1 MRYSDSHKEETRR
14 KVLSAAAAAVR
25 AKGPD
30 GVGVAEIMAEAGL
43 THGGF
48 YAHFKSKEALVA
60 AAIEE
65 AFGQSRRRFARMTEA
80 MTSEQALAA
89 FVDAYVSTDHRNN
102 PQRGCPISTLTN
114 DLPRQGP
121 MVRAAFDAG
130 VAGLIARLEG
140 WLPEQDPV
148 ARRSLASSLMAEM
161 AGAVAL
167 SRAVSDETMADQ
179 LLEASRAR
187 IKARVG
193 LGHAS
198 GAVA

>member
-1 MRYSDSHKEETRR
+1 MRYSDSHKQETRQ
-14 KVLSAAAAAVR
+14 KVVKAAAAAVR

-48 YAHFKSKEALVA
+48 YAHFPNKEALVA

-65 AFGQSRRRFARMTEA
+65 AFGQSRRRFARMTEG
-80 MTSEQALAA
+80 MSSDEALTT
-89 FVDAYVSTDHRNN
+89 FVDAYVSVDHRNN
-102 PQRGCPISTLTN
+102 PQRGCPISTLSN

-121 MVRAAFDAG
+121 LVRAAFDAG
-130 VAGLIARLEG
+130 VANLIGRLEG
-140 WLPEQDPV
+140 WLPEQDPS
-148 ARRSLASSLMAEM
+148 ARRSLASSMMAEM

-167 SRAVSDETMADQ
+167 ARAVADEAMAEN

-187 IKARVG
+187 IKARAG
-193 LGHAS
+193 LT
-198 GAVA
+198 GAPA

>member
-1 MRYSDSHKEETRR
+1 MRYSDAHKEETRK
-14 KVLSAAAAAVR
+14 KVLRAAAAAVR

-48 YAHFKSKEALVA
+48 YAHFRSKEALVA

-65 AFGQSRRRFARMTEA
+65 AFGQSRRRFARMTQA

-89 FVDAYVSTDHRNN
+89 FVDAYVSTEHRNN
-102 PQRGCPISTLTN
+102 PQNGCPISTLAN

-121 MVRAAFDAG
+121 TVRAAFDAG
-130 VAGLIARLEG
+130 VADLIARLEA
-140 WLPEQDPV
+140 WLPQRDPA

-167 SRAVSDETMADQ
+167 SRAVSDEALAEQ
-179 LLEASRAR
+179 LLAASRAR
-187 IKARVG
+187 IKARVSPG
-193 LGHAS
+193 DAS
-198 GAVA
+198 GASG

>member
-1 MRYSDSHKEETRR
+1 MRYSDAHKEETRK
-14 KVLSAAAAAVR
+14 KVLRAAAAAVR

-48 YAHFKSKEALVA
+48 YAHFRSKEALVA

-89 FVDAYVSTDHRNN
+89 FVDAYVSTEHRNN
-102 PQRGCPISTLTN
+102 PQNGCPISTLAN

-121 MVRAAFDAG
+121 TVRAAFDAG
-130 VAGLIARLEG
+130 VADLIARLEA
-140 WLPEQDPV
+140 WLPRRDPA
-148 ARRSLASSLMAEM
+148 ARRSLATSLMAEM

-167 SRAVSDETMADQ
+167 SRAVSDEALAEQ
-179 LLEASRAR
+179 LLAASRAR
-187 IKARVG
+187 IKARVSPG
-193 LGHAS
+193 DAS
-198 GAVA
+198 GASG